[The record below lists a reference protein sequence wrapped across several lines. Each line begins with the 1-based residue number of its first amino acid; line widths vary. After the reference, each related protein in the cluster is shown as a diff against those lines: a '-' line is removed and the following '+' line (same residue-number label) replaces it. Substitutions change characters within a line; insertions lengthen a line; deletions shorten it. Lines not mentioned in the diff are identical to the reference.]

1 MSTIVAFVVSLALV
15 AVFGVMGLQA
25 KIVANTTRLDG
36 FVSVQEVARQ
46 QLATELREE
55 SARRQGKHATEMQ
68 ALEEKVRVL
77 TEKLDAHKAETKVA
91 FGLVVAKELQQ
102 VEELQHEVAKP
113 VRLTAEQI
121 AHLQAGQARID
132 LVVARLEG
140 KVASVERM
148 ENMANITNSVERLES
163 GQQNL
168 TNMHSE
174 LAAQAN
180 ETMTLLQALHARE
193 ESAALLA
200 THREMGRTLAGH
212 DAVLK
217 QLTHKLMPLAV
228 NTPPTSAASRPKLAP
243 LAPHPKLTP
252 LASTAQPAAAA
263 PRPRRKPPAAAMPP
277 AAAASP
283 SKLTP
288 LAATAAGQP
297 VAAALRPKQHE
308 PPTAAAP
315 PAAAPP
321 VAATADSTAAAAP
334 PAAAPNAAVPP
345 GAAPPNA
352 APPGAAAAESTAGAA
367 PPAAA
372 PKAAAP
378 PTAAPPTA
386 VPPNAAPPGAAA
398 AESNRPPRTPAC
410 FFLLCSISS
419 ANDLYLALYLY
430 TALPHLLWSLHPFS
444 RNLMRRCGVR

>member
-55 SARRQGKHATEMQ
+55 AARRQGKHATEMQ

-140 KVASVERM
+140 KASVERM

-180 ETMTLLQALHARE
+180 ETMTLLQALAE
-193 ESAALLA
+193 EV
-200 THREMGRTLAGH
+200 THGEMGRTLAGH

-352 APPGAAAAESTAGAA
+352 APPGAAAA
-367 PPAAA
+367 
-372 PKAAAP
+372 
-378 PTAAPPTA
+378 
-386 VPPNAAPPGAAA
+386 
-398 AESNRPPRTPAC
+398 
-410 FFLLCSISS
+410 
-419 ANDLYLALYLY
+419 
-430 TALPHLLWSLHPFS
+430 
-444 RNLMRRCGVR
+444 